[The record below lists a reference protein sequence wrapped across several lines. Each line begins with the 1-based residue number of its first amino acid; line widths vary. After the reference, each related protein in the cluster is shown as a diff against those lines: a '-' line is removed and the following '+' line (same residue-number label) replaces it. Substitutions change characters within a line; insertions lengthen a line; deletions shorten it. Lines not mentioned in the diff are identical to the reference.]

1 MQTSL
6 VYPAN
11 LPKSGENRRFFR
23 LLVST
28 FAVVL
33 LHFFIIQWLRQ
44 PFTEVKPTK
53 PQPIEVTLLPPPVKE
68 KEPEPKPVIKPE
80 PIVKPKPIVKAK
92 PLPPKPEVKPK
103 IEPKIEPKTPPK
115 PQAKA
120 IPKPVAEKP
129 APVAKPTAPK
139 PTPISPPVLATTRP
153 SPSPALSVQAPTP
166 IAAPG
171 PVSSQAKAP
180 VAAASAS
187 AKPAPKPVEDAGGA
201 SGDGGNAPP
210 HCHSTPKPEYPRQAK
225 SRHIEG
231 SVKLKVKI
239 GPGGAIEQVTVDTS
253 SGHEMLDNAAI
264 QTVQSSWGC
273 SPAKRNGK
281 AVTGEVRVPIN
292 FKLQN

>member
-1 MQTSL
+1 MIINKFKGSLGSLPLTRPNNMQTSL

-103 IEPKIEPKTPPK
+103 IEPKIEPKTP
-115 PQAKA
+115 
-120 IPKPVAEKP
+120 
-129 APVAKPTAPK
+129 PK

-264 QTVQSSWGC
+264 QTVKSSWGC

>member
-1 MQTSL
+1 MGSLPVKTPNNMQTSL
-6 VYPAN
+6 VKPAN
-11 LPKSGENRRFFR
+11 TPKSHENRRFFR

-33 LHFFIIQWLRQ
+33 LHFFVTQWLRQ
-44 PFTEVKPTK
+44 PFTEVKPAK

-68 KEPEPKPVIKPE
+68 KEP
-80 PIVKPKPIVKAK
+80 KPIVKAK
-92 PLPPKPEVKPK
+92 PLPPKQEVKPK
-103 IEPKIEPKTPPK
+103 IEPKIAPK

-139 PTPISPPVLATTRP
+139 PAPISPPVLATTRP

-171 PVSSQAKAP
+171 PVSVPAKSP
-180 VAAASAS
+180 VAAPSAS
-187 AKPAPKPVEDAGGA
+187 AKPASKAVEDTEGEG
-201 SGDGGNAPP
+201 GDGGNAPP
-210 HCHSTPKPEYPRQAK
+210 HCHSTPKPEYPRAAK

-239 GPGGAIEQVTVDTS
+239 GLDGTIEQVTVDTS

-264 QTVQSSWGC
+264 QTVKSSWGC

>member
-1 MQTSL
+1 MVLTC
-6 VYPAN
+6 AI
-11 LPKSGENRRFFR
+11 
-23 LLVST
+23 
-28 FAVVL
+28 VVGL
-33 LHFFIIQWLRQ
+33 LHIFMALWLRQ
-44 PFTEVKPTK
+44 PWTEATPAKPV
-53 PQPIEVTLLPPPVKE
+53 PIEVTLLPPPVKE

-103 IEPKIEPKTPPK
+103 IEPKVPPK
-115 PQAKA
+115 PQPKA
-120 IPKPVAEKP
+120 IPKPAAEKP

-139 PTPISPPVLATTRP
+139 PAPISPPVLATTRP

-171 PVSSQAKAP
+171 PVSAPAKSPVSAP
-180 VAAASAS
+180 SAS
-187 AKPAPKPVEDAGGA
+187 AKPAPKPVEDDGGEG
-201 SGDGGNAPP
+201 GDGGNAPP
-210 HCHSTPKPEYPRQAK
+210 HCHSTPKPEYPRAAK

-239 GPGGAIEQVTVDTS
+239 GPGGTIEQVTVDTS

>member
-6 VYPAN
+6 VKPAN
-11 LPKSGENRRFFR
+11 TPKNDENRRFFR

-28 FAVVL
+28 LAVVL
-33 LHFFIIQWLRQ
+33 LHFFVTQWLRQ
-44 PFTEVKPTK
+44 PFTEIKPAK

-103 IEPKIEPKTPPK
+103 IEPKIEPKIAPK

-120 IPKPVAEKP
+120 VPKPVAEKP

-139 PTPISPPVLATTRP
+139 PAPISPPVLATTRP
-153 SPSPALSVQAPTP
+153 SPSPALSVQTPAP

-171 PVSSQAKAP
+171 PVSSPAKAP

-187 AKPAPKPVEDAGGA
+187 AKPGPKPVEDAGGE

-210 HCHSTPKPEYPRQAK
+210 HCQIKPPKREDYPRAAI

-264 QTVQSSWGC
+264 QIVKSWSC

-281 AVTGEVRVPIN
+281 AVTGEVRVPIK
-292 FKLQN
+292 FHQL